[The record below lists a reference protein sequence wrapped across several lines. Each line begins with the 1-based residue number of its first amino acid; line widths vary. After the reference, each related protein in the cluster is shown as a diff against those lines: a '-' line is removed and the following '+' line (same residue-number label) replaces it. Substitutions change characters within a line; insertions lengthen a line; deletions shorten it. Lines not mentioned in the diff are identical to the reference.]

1 MLLDVKFHRQAINL
15 KEDLNFRVVC
25 GPDMRL
31 FCKFVIHTCDCLNCV
46 FNCFSLLWIF
56 DCFAGKHRG
65 RIFKCTNSA
74 CIRTCKP
81 PSNMVS
87 ASRHAQRGRPS
98 GSKKLLTI
106 CGRSRTLLVST
117 LINAQNPGHS
127 Q

>member
-25 GPDMRL
+25 VPDMRL

-74 CIRTCKP
+74 C
-81 PSNMVS
+81 VHAH
-87 ASRHAQRGRPS
+87 ASRHQ
-98 GSKKLLTI
+98 I
-106 CGRSRTLLVST
+106 WLVRQGM
-117 LINAQNPGHS
+117 LNVADLRNQKNF
-127 Q
+127 